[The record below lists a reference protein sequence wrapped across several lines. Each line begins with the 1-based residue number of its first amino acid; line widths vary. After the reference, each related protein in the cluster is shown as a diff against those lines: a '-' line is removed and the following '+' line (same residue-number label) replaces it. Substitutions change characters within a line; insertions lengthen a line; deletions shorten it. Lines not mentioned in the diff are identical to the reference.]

1 MGGKNARN
9 NVSRNTRIVRA
20 KNVGE
25 KIVGKKCEKLF
36 FTCTQ
41 ISLQNMGGKKRET
54 IYQKHKNS
62 AIKKFWE
69 KIVGKVRKTFF
80 YIHTNIVTKKWGEQN
95 VRNNFSRNTLIVRAK
110 NVGGKI
116 AGKKC
121 EKRLFIFTRIS

>member
-9 NVSRNTRIVRA
+9 NVTRNTRIVRA

-62 AIKKFWE
+62 AIKKCWE
-69 KIVGKVRKTFF
+69 KNRRIKVQKTFF
-80 YIHTNIVTKKWGEQN
+80 
-95 VRNNFSRNTLIVRAK
+95 L
-110 NVGGKI
+110 
-116 AGKKC
+116 
-121 EKRLFIFTRIS
+121 FTRIS